1 MCADT
6 FSQEI
11 MRSTSQHIFEKVL
24 ICIERDLY
32 NVYFK
37 EINLFKNRYVFS
49 FILGINYILKPLRI
63 YSLLMYFIFVLDC

>member
-11 MRSTSQHIFEKVL
+11 MRSTSQHIFEKVF

-37 EINLFKNRYVFS
+37 EMNLFKNKYLFFISFLVS
-49 FILGINYILKPLRI
+49 FIY
-63 YSLLMYFIFVLDC
+63 